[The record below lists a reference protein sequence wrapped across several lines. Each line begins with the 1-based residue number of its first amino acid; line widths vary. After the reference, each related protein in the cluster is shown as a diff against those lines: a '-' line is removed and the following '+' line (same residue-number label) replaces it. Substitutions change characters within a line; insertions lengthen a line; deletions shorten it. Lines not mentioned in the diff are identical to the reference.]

1 MSDQD
6 KHVNVTRGPDGEI
19 VIGVKQTALD
29 AIELAQQGFT
39 AEEAKVIAAL
49 KRKESGGD
57 EDHGLENNVYTRLV
71 VDHAV
76 KAGDMLM
83 VDDKMCWRASQE
95 DGGWDGLAIE
105 DKAVG
110 EMVRVQMIRMPAY
123 LYDIL
128 RLPAYVLGKDDDYA
142 EQ

>member
-1 MSDQD
+1 MRP
-6 KHVNVTRGPDGEI
+6 KFTNGG
-19 VIGVKQTALD
+19 GVQYLWPR
-29 AIELAQQGFT
+29 I
-39 AEEAKVIAAL
+39 
-49 KRKESGGD
+49 
-57 EDHGLENNVYTRLV
+57 V

-105 DKAVG
+105 DGVVG
-110 EMVRVQMIRMPAY
+110 ETVRVRMIRMPAY
-123 LYDIL
+123 MYEMLQMFD
-128 RLPAYVLGKDDDYA
+128 A